1 MSLPTSLPPQR
12 KLYRSYDIL
21 KGEMGMQARNS
32 RWFWMFVAFLPLVL
46 GGPSGLAGE
55 KQPPEG
61 KVAVVNGTVIT
72 RANFDR
78 EMSRVQQR
86 FFRKGKP
93 LSGSQLSEIKKEVL
107 ENLINHELFYQESQ
121 KQGITVDE
129 AAVDEKL
136 KNLKERFSS
145 EPEFKSFLNKENLS
159 EAAIKSHIKRDMA
172 IQQFID
178 KQFVQR
184 ITVSDEESK
193 AYYDSHPDLFKQPE
207 QVRAS
212 HILIKVDPGT
222 GESQKVEAR
231 KKMENIQEKVRKG
244 EDFAAL
250 AKEFSEGPSSAKGGG
265 LGYFRRGQMVKPF
278 EEKAFALRPGEV
290 SDIVETEFGY
300 HLIKVIDKKPETTI
314 SYEDIKGKLEEHL
327 KREKVRKEV
336 KRQIEELKE
345 KGKVERFLTE
355 D

>member
-1 MSLPTSLPPQR
+1 
-12 KLYRSYDIL
+12 
-21 KGEMGMQARNS
+21 MQARNS
-32 RWFWMFVAFLPLVL
+32 RWFWMFVAFLTLVL
-46 GGPSGLAGE
+46 GGPPGLAGE

-61 KVAVVNGTVIT
+61 KVAVVNGSVIT
-72 RANFDR
+72 RADFDR

-86 FFRKGKP
+86 LFRMGKP
-93 LSGSQLSEIKKEVL
+93 LSDSQRSEIKTEVL
-107 ENLINHELFYQESQ
+107 ENLINLELFYQESQ

-129 AAVDEKL
+129 AAIDEKL

-145 EPEFKSFLNKENLS
+145 EPEFKSFLNKVNLS
-159 EAAIKSHIKRDMA
+159 EAAIKSHIKREMA

-193 AYYDSHPDLFKQPE
+193 AYYDSHPDLFKKPQ

-212 HILIKVDPGT
+212 HILIKVDPGA

-231 KKMENIQEKVRKG
+231 KKMEKIQEKVRKE

-250 AKEFSEGPSSAKGGG
+250 AKEFSEGPSSAKGGD
-265 LGYFRRGQMVKPF
+265 LGYFKRGRMPKPF
-278 EEKAFALRPGEV
+278 EEAAFTLRPGEV
-290 SDIVETEFGY
+290 SDIVETKLGY
-300 HLIKVIDKKPETTI
+300 HLIKVIDKKPETTLG
-314 SYEDIKGKLEEHL
+314 YEDIKGKLEEHL

-336 KRQIEELKE
+336 RRQVEELKE